1 MAAKLLTTY
10 KQRISS
16 LELIPSGGG
25 AFELEV
31 GDVLAYSKLK
41 TEEFPDEDKL
51 TAEVGKLL

>member
-1 MAAKLLTTY
+1 MTF
-10 KQRISS
+10 KQRISG

-31 GDVLAYSKLK
+31 GDTLAYSKLK